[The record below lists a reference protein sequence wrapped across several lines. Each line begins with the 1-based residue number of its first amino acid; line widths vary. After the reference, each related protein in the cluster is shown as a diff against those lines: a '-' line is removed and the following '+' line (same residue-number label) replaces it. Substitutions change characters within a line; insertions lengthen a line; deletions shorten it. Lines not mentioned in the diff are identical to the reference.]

1 MQQFCTTY
9 EITLNKEHNH
19 LSWDAF
25 VYEQSKN
32 GTCAAELFIK
42 AAAALIGV
50 TIILHQSS
58 AAENFHLIKLE
69 LHWITSC
76 SSPPL
81 LIGNLS
87 GADFQSLLPS
97 SLTQQVLA
105 NDVNHDTDVGLA

>member
-9 EITLNKEHNH
+9 ELTLNKEHNN

-32 GTCAAELFIK
+32 GTYAAKLFIK

-50 TIILHQSS
+50 NDH
-58 AAENFHLIKLE
+58 
-69 LHWITSC
+69 ITSELC
-76 SSPPL
+76 SREFSFNKIRASLPPL

-87 GADFQSLLPS
+87 GAHFQSLLPS

-105 NDVNHDTDVGLA
+105 NDVNPGTNVGLA